1 MGPSGRRFDPCHSD
15 QKSRFWP
22 QVEAARETLRL
33 CILFDEVI
41 AIIVKNVIATV
52 AGLIGTATAIYLLK
66 SNSTKITNISPKSP
80 VEPEKLFAGIPL
92 SKLSELAKQIY
103 HGLYCT
109 IDQWGFLV
117 FHSKSNR
124 GHQTFHTQMTL
135 DDAGKLINLGGHYP
149 GQWWSSADE
158 FAKKANEIF
167 EFKK

>member
-1 MGPSGRRFDPCHSD
+1 M
-15 QKSRFWP
+15 
-22 QVEAARETLRL
+22 RL
-33 CILFDEVI
+33 CRLFDEVI
-41 AIIVKNVIATV
+41 TIKIKNVIATI
-52 AGLIGTATAIYLLK
+52 AGLIGTATAICLLK
-66 SNSTKITNISPKSP
+66 NSTKTTSISPKST

-92 SKLSELAKQIY
+92 SKLSELAKQIH

-135 DDAGKLINLGGHYP
+135 DETGKLINLGGHYP

-158 FAKKANEIF
+158 FAKKANEV
-167 EFKK
+167 FKFQK